1 MIRCFKAR
9 QFHFLFLCTLL
20 WFFIPGQGRVYGEG
34 KQEDTLSTADTLIAE
49 RKYNEAI
56 LLLTQYIKNNPD
68 RFDDA
73 QRRLQRI
80 IKLREDYNKIADD
93 LLNILVS
100 DPTNDER
107 KLAMIRQLEGL
118 EAAPNRAAREFILK
132 TKETAL
138 FTYNRALFEKIMA
151 DGRSLIDKGDYS
163 NATKRYTD
171 GFSLYREEFYQ
182 AGYGDI
188 IVNSV
193 NKGLKD
199 VQQNLVTFNTLQPEL
214 QKRIDAFINLTTT
227 ISFSTNLEPI
237 VTAYTE
243 LEDLLLQYA
252 QVRNALSS
260 IGRGFESQYALLQS
274 ADPTLGDSSF
284 LPFAFRFILG
294 RKTEIQPEGIVGA
307 LDTFW
312 IKGVNSLETAVI
324 RSLNGLYARYNDEY
338 HNNPLALEEGKIEQL
353 RALSDFTLRV
363 CSVWSSV
370 AVKEFQYQMTN
381 YGKSIAVNKI
391 PIYLSI
397 QALLENT
404 NTLTDYYKVLKDY
417 LVIVEQQKLL
427 FESWKTGQAS
437 IDRTITGLQGV
448 REQLI
453 NLRNTL
459 KMYETNA
466 TKRLQYYNAYQDSA
480 IALESGITQLQNG
493 LNSLVFL
500 EQHMNNQELSLVS
513 QKYTV
518 ENAGITT
525 NLSAR
530 TAAYDKALNLL
541 QGVQLTSQ
549 SGSTYLAKYPKESFP
564 LLSDLDRLLSAD
576 IQKARAL
583 LTSYT
588 AEPAVI
594 TNDLLI
600 QKLQNETADLL
611 QKLEVLQSQVRSNR
625 TIAQQQ
631 SALADSLKLEGDRRF
646 TEAQSALR
654 SLNFDLARQRLQ
666 QSGERY
672 DASLAVQESQEL
684 RSLRD
689 QRLLS
694 LAAEISRTEN
704 ETVVR
709 DVRRLITEAKKS
721 YFTGD
726 FTRAEDTLLQA
737 QNRWKTT
744 NVDDEPEVAYWLTL
758 ARSALS
764 IKTGR
769 TIPVTAPLYPEMSQL
784 LNAAQQAFEAGKSL
798 LSAKKRTEAL
808 EQFDMA
814 RKKIQEV
821 RILFPLN
828 QEAGLL
834 ELQIDQL
841 IDPAAFAANFRE
853 RLNTAQAKLASQPQE
868 GYAELQDLYTINPGY
883 PGLKAII
890 ERAEIQLGLRLPP
903 PDPKA
908 IARSNELVAA
918 ARRIIDTNT
927 RSQFPVALAQL
938 NEALKLNPNNEQAVA
953 LKDRIQTDVGGQAT
967 VVLSSA
973 AEREYQRAVQE
984 LQNGNTIVALAIVE
998 QLLQDPKNKNSTKL
1012 VDLHKRIQSRL

>member
-9 QFHFLFLCTLL
+9 QFFFLFLVTLI
-20 WFFIPGQGRVYGEG
+20 WFLISGLGKVYAEG
-34 KQEDTLSTADTLIAE
+34 KKEDTLSTADTLIAE
-49 RKYNEAI
+49 RRYNEAI

-80 IKLREDYNKIADD
+80 IKLREDYNKIAGD

-138 FTYNRALFEKIMA
+138 FTYNRAQFEKIMA
-151 DGRSLIDKGDYS
+151 DGRTLIDKGDYG

-188 IVNSV
+188 VVNSV

-199 VQQNLVTFNTLQPEL
+199 IQQYLITFNALQPEL
-214 QKRIDAFINLTTT
+214 QKRIDTFINLTTT

-237 VTAYTE
+237 LESYTE
-243 LEDLLLQYA
+243 LEALLYQYA
-252 QVRNALSS
+252 NVRNALAS
-260 IGRGFESQYALLQS
+260 IGRGFESQFALLQS

-312 IKGVNSLETAVI
+312 IKGMNSLENALI
-324 RSLNGLYARYNDEY
+324 HSLNGLYARYYDEY
-338 HNNPLALEEGKIEQL
+338 QNNPLVLEDPKIEKL
-353 RALSDFTLRV
+353 SALSNFTLRV
-363 CSVWSSV
+363 FSVWSSI
-370 AVKEFQYQMTN
+370 AVKEFQYQVTN

-391 PIYLSI
+391 PIYLSV
-397 QALLENT
+397 QALLET
-404 NTLTDYYKVLKDY
+404 TTTLNDYYKVLKDY
-417 LVIVEQQKLL
+417 LVISEQQKML
-427 FESWKTGQAS
+427 FESWKAGQAS
-437 IDRTITGLQGV
+437 QDGTIAGLQRG
-448 REQLI
+448 RENLI
-453 NLRNTL
+453 NLRNAL
-459 KMYETNA
+459 KIYEDIA
-466 TKRLQYYNAYQDSA
+466 AKRLQNYSFYQENGID
-480 IALESGITQLQNG
+480 LGSGITQLQNG
-493 LNSLVFL
+493 VKSLVFL
-500 EQHMNNQELSLVS
+500 EQHINDQELSLVS

-525 NLSAR
+525 ILNTR
-530 TAAYDKALNLL
+530 TTAYDKALNLI
-541 QGVQLTSQ
+541 QGMQISTQ
-549 SGSTYLAKYPKESFP
+549 NGSTYLAKYPKESLP
-564 LLSDLDRLLSAD
+564 LFNELDRQLSGD
-576 IQKARAL
+576 IQKARSVLSTYA
-583 LTSYT
+583 
-588 AEPAVI
+588 AEPLVI
-594 TNDLLI
+594 TNDVA
-600 QKLQNETADLL
+600 LQILRKETSDLL
-611 QKLEVLQSQVRSNR
+611 RRLEVLQSQVRTNSS
-625 TIAQQQ
+625 IAQQQ
-631 SALADSLKLEGDRRF
+631 SALADSLKLEGDRRYL
-646 TEAQSALR
+646 EAQTALR
-654 SLNFDLARQRLQ
+654 NLNFDLARQRLQ

-672 DASLAVQESQEL
+672 DASLAVQESFEL

-694 LAAEISRTEN
+694 LATEISKTEN

-709 DVRRLITEAKKS
+709 DVRRLITEAKRA

-726 FTRAEDTLLQA
+726 FIKAEDTLLQA

-769 TIPVTAPLYPEMSQL
+769 TIPITAPLYPEMSQL
-784 LNAAQQAFEAGKSL
+784 LNAAQQAFEAGRSL
-798 LSAKKRTEAL
+798 LAAKKRTEAL
-808 EQFDMA
+808 EQFDIA

-841 IDPAAFAANFRE
+841 IDPAAFAANFRD
-853 RLNTAQAKLASQPQE
+853 RLSAAQAKLAAQPQE
-868 GYAELQDLYTINPGY
+868 GYAELQDLYTINPNY

-903 PDPKA
+903 PDPRA

-918 ARRIIDTNT
+918 AKRIIDTNT

-1012 VDLHKRIQSRL
+1012 VELQKRIQSRL